1 VLNFKSV
8 RSASNVLTGIEPM
21 HMIRKG
27 QMIIAE
33 GNKMSSTEQFYALA
47 G

>member
-33 GNKMSSTEQFYALA
+33 GNKMFSTEQFYALA

>member
-1 VLNFKSV
+1 MRQNQLK
-8 RSASNVLTGIEPM
+8 

-27 QMIIAE
+27 QMNIAE
-33 GNKMSSTEQFYALA
+33 ENQMSFTEQFYALA